1 MAKKVVSNFLEV
13 KSLIERDVR
22 AGMNAARDEVEIKLE
37 DNVLGYYD
45 FGNPIKYERTG
56 TLLESPNTTP
66 VSGGGDHFEFKAE
79 MEENIAY
86 HIGNFSGSDVIE
98 ATETGA
104 FGNTLGNHRYFEAT
118 RKAVPEIVDRNM
130 SKYLKRK

>member
-13 KSLIERDVR
+13 KSLIEKDVR

-37 DNVLGYYD
+37 DNVMGYYD
-45 FGNPIKYERTG
+45 LGNPVKYERTG

-86 HIGNFSGSDVIE
+86 HTRTYSGAQVID
-98 ATETGA
+98 ATEQGHS
-104 FGNTLGNHRYFEAT
+104 GTLGRHGYFAKTEAEI
-118 RKAVPEIVDRNM
+118 PEIVDRNM
-130 SKYLKRK
+130 SKYLK

>member
-86 HIGNFSGSDVIE
+86 HTGNFSGSDVIE

>member
-13 KSLIERDVR
+13 KSLIEKDVR
-22 AGMNAARDEVEIKLE
+22 VGMNAARDEVEIKLE
-37 DNVLGYYD
+37 DNVMGYYD

-66 VSGGGDHFEFKAE
+66 VSGGGNHFEFKAE
-79 MEENIAY
+79 MQDNISY
-86 HIGNFSGSDVIE
+86 HTGNFSGSDVIE

-130 SKYLKRK
+130 SKYLK

>member
-13 KSLIERDVR
+13 KSLIEKDVR

-37 DNVLGYYD
+37 DNVMGYYD
-45 FGNPIKYERTG
+45 LGNPIKYERTG

-79 MEENIAY
+79 MQDNISY
-86 HIGNFSGSDVIE
+86 HTGTYTGAQVID
-98 ATETGA
+98 ATEQGHS
-104 FGNTLGNHRYFEAT
+104 GTLGKHGYFAKTEAEIP
-118 RKAVPEIVDRNM
+118 KIVDRNM
-130 SKYLKRK
+130 SKYLK